1 MLLPVSSVLVRAVGP
16 GGGGVGEG
24 VVLGV
29 VNTEGVL
36 THDGAASWTV
46 GMKLC
51 DMCHIIVQ
59 ILYRLKH
66 FLDISILAYCVPL
79 EVYCST
85 INSVIDGV
93 FNILKVYNGLLN
105 SLIKWPY

>member
-1 MLLPVSSVLVRAVGP
+1 MWLPVSSVLVRAVGP

-51 DMCHIIVQ
+51 DMSYCTDMKQ
-59 ILYRLKH
+59 IKA
-66 FLDISILAYCVPL
+66 FS
-79 EVYCST
+79 
-85 INSVIDGV
+85 
-93 FNILKVYNGLLN
+93 
-105 SLIKWPY
+105 

>member
-1 MLLPVSSVLVRAVGP
+1 MGP

-51 DMCHIIVQ
+51 DMLYCTDMKQ
-59 ILYRLKH
+59 IEA
-66 FLDISILAYCVPL
+66 FS
-79 EVYCST
+79 
-85 INSVIDGV
+85 
-93 FNILKVYNGLLN
+93 
-105 SLIKWPY
+105 